1 MRIQY
6 ASDLHLEHFDK
17 VAFQPILKPVAPI
30 LALVGD
36 LGQPGR
42 RAYRDLMHYCS
53 RNWTKVFV
61 LAGNHELY
69 HPEKTADELIAE
81 CKSIV
86 EGFPNVHFMNR
97 TRVDYAG
104 VTFLG
109 ATLWTNLTGHEEL
122 AQEFMNDFRRIY
134 ITDPVKGKRCI
145 LPTDVTAWHLRDRA
159 WIRDE
164 LEICENPTVILT
176 HHLPL
181 RDLIADKYHG
191 HPLNPC
197 FATDCTEF
205 IRPGVRALIAG
216 HTHSA
221 RQIGWVASDLS
232 LVAGCVNPHGYPG
245 EQNTGYSRECVVEI
259 DGVEDFRDPLLV
271 AAIDDAEIESDFAP
285 APRSPASPTRN

>member
-17 VAFQPILKPVAPI
+17 VAFQPILKPVAPV

-61 LAGNHELY
+61 VAGNHELY
-69 HPEKTADELIAE
+69 HHEKTADQLMAE
-81 CKSIV
+81 CKAITD
-86 EGFPNVHFMNR
+86 GFPNVHFMNR
-97 TRVDYAG
+97 TRTEYEG

-109 ATLWTNLTGHEEL
+109 ATLWTNLTSHEDL
-122 AQEFMNDFRRIY
+122 AQAYMNDFRQIR
-134 ITDPVKGKRCI
+134 TAPDQLLVPA
-145 LPTDVTAWHLRDRA
+145 DVTAWHIRDRK
-159 WIRDE
+159 WIQSE
-164 LEICENPTVILT
+164 LETCKNPTVILT

-181 RDLIADKYHG
+181 RDLIAYKYHG
-191 HPLNPC
+191 HMLNSC

-205 IRPGVRALIAG
+205 VRPGVAAIIAG

-221 RQIGWVASDLS
+221 RRVSWVTSDLS
-232 LVAGCVNPHGYPG
+232 LVAGCVNPLGYPG
-245 EQNTGYSRECVVEI
+245 EEGTGYSRECVVEI
-259 DGVEDFRDPLLV
+259 AGLEKEDHRDPLLV
-271 AAIDDAEIESDFAP
+271 AAIGDVEALSDF
-285 APRSPASPTRN
+285 